1 MALKGRF
8 GFDPQHLKECPVC
21 LCSSSLTAWL
31 ERTWVGSA
39 GKSPQF
45 SMGWETSR
53 LG

>member
-1 MALKGRF
+1 MALKGQF
-8 GFDPQHLKECPVC
+8 GFDPQHLKECPIC
-21 LCSSSLTAWL
+21 LCSSSLTPWL

-45 SMGWETSR
+45 SMGWETSC